1 MFYIK
6 TVKISLIKEIK
17 EFQDSRIFP
26 HVSILLLV
34 FTCLLSKS
42 PRRGI
47 VLPQQW
53 NFRTLKRLK
62 HYNIQISSYY
72 FLFSFFFFYLFT
84 FYVYINMLEKKDF
97 FDERTLAICG
107 ISREKII
114 NSRGTYG
121 CADII
126 RVNYVRASIQRRG
139 FFLSCRWK
147 EDDRACDG
155 KAPNSSP

>member
-72 FLFSFFFFYLFT
+72 FLFSFFLFIYLQFMC
-84 FYVYINMLEKKDF
+84 I
-97 FDERTLAICG
+97 
-107 ISREKII
+107 
-114 NSRGTYG
+114 
-121 CADII
+121 
-126 RVNYVRASIQRRG
+126 
-139 FFLSCRWK
+139 
-147 EDDRACDG
+147 
-155 KAPNSSP
+155 